1 MGRMTTET
9 KINEKRKHRCVIVD
23 DDPLLVELLEAY
35 INDTPE
41 LTFAGSFNNA
51 SEAIQILS
59 DEQQIDF
66 LFLDIKMDG
75 ISGIEAAVKLR
86 DTVKYLIFITAYSQY
101 AMDAHQVNADQY
113 LLKPVSYSKFISCL
127 NGLLEKNNRQQRL
140 S

>member
-1 MGRMTTET
+1 MKAET
-9 KINEKRKHRCVIVD
+9 DSIKKKPYRCVVID
-23 DDPLLVELLEAY
+23 DDPLLIELLEAY

-41 LTFAGSFNNA
+41 LTLAGSFNNA
-51 SEAIQILS
+51 SEAIQVLR
-59 DEQQIDF
+59 DEQKIDF

-86 DTVKYLIFITAYSQY
+86 KVVKYLIFITAYRQY
-101 AMDAHQVNADQY
+101 AMDAHQVNADQF
-113 LLKPVSYSKFISCL
+113 LLKPVDYSKFISCL